1 MKKHVLPKGFLAAG
15 IHCGLKK
22 KRKDLSLI
30 YSLKPCETAAL
41 FTRNKVK
48 AAPVVLDQS
57 LLRGK
62 GRMRAVI
69 VNSGNA
75 NCMTGVRGMADAVRI
90 GKAAAKELKVG
101 SGEVLVSSTGVIG
114 RPMRMQP
121 LLKGL
126 PKLVKALSPAGIAD
140 AADGI
145 MTTDRFRKVSSRK
158 FKSGGADITMTG
170 IAKGAGMIHPDMA
183 TMLCY
188 IMTDADISA
197 AALKKALSAA
207 AGVSFNSITVDGDMS
222 TNDTALV
229 MANGEAGNR
238 KISRAGRD
246 YAVFLENLKAVSG
259 ELARMIVVDGE
270 GASKVIEVTV
280 RGARTASDARKAAKA
295 IAGSLLVKCAVLGED
310 PNWGRIASSV
320 GSSGASVDQDK
331 LEVIMDGVTF
341 FKNGAEAKMS
351 GTKVR
356 SVFKGRDVN
365 ITADLH
371 MGRCEASVLTCDISN
386 KYIKLNSYYT
396 T

>member
-1 MKKHVLPKGFLAAG
+1 MKKHMLPEGFLAAG

-30 YSLKPCETAAL
+30 YSLKPCEAAAL

-57 LLRGK
+57 LLKGK

-75 NCMTGVRGMADAVRI
+75 NCMTGTRGMADAVKM
-90 GKAAAKELKVG
+90 GKATAKELKVDA
-101 SGEVLVSSTGVIG
+101 GEVLVSSTGVIG

-126 PKLVKALSPAGIAD
+126 PKLVKALSTSGIVD

-145 MTTDRFRKVSSRK
+145 MTTDQFRKVSFRK
-158 FKSGGADITMTG
+158 FTAGGEDITMTG

-188 IMTDADISA
+188 IVTDAKISG
-197 AALKKALSAA
+197 AALKKALTSA
-207 AGVSFNSITVDGDMS
+207 AGVTFNAITVDGDMS
-222 TNDTALV
+222 TNDTALI
-229 MANGEAGNR
+229 MANGMAGNR
-238 KISRAGRD
+238 KISGAGKD
-246 YAVFLENLKAVSG
+246 YAVFFENLKAVSG
-259 ELARMIVVDGE
+259 ELARMIVADGE

-280 RGARTASDARKAAKA
+280 RGARTVSEARKAAKA
-295 IAGSLLVKCAVLGED
+295 IAGSLLVKCAVLGGD

-320 GSSGASVDQDK
+320 GASGASIDQEK

-341 FKNGAEAKMS
+341 FKNGTEAKMS

-356 SVFKGRDVN
+356 SVFKGQDVN

-371 MGRCEASVLTCDISN
+371 VGRCEATALTCDISN